1 MALYGT
7 NVPPFEDPGITIDYI
22 SIKLVES
29 QQYSCLNCDHSPGNA
44 GIKAHKYCCR
54 MGHHSYVRWLINHEI
69 NPSNYSCIN
78 LPKSIEFSH
87 FSKATATHLFSE
99 ESRQASSARCSYR
112 PRPPLT
118 SPAAGPLCFLSGPPG
133 ALFFVVCF
141 VQPAEI
147 ALLPSAKVP
156 ISGKIR
162 LVE

>member
-1 MALYGT
+1 MAIPGSDGLELPTIYKAYFSGLCKGIDTQNMALYGT

-99 ESRQASSARCSYR
+99 ESRQASSARCSYGPR
-112 PRPPLT
+112 PR
-118 SPAAGPLCFLSGPPG
+118 
-133 ALFFVVCF
+133 
-141 VQPAEI
+141 
-147 ALLPSAKVP
+147 
-156 ISGKIR
+156 
-162 LVE
+162 